1 MFPSASYDPETLD
14 VLHRVFDEVWEDVQG
29 MIAARSLDPDAV
41 RSVLARRILAAAA
54 EGERDPRRFKLIA
67 MGIIA

>member
-1 MFPSASYDPETLD
+1 MFPAASYDPDTLD
-14 VLHRVFDEVWEDVQG
+14 ALTRAFNEAWVDIQAMVGPRPLDVE
-29 MIAARSLDPDAV
+29 AV

-54 EGERDPRRFKLIA
+54 DGERDPRRLKLVA